1 MNDSVLGDHF
11 LLYTHLPIDGNLY
24 RELPIRLADG
34 VSLASTPYHAV
45 ARGAPEG
52 SSSERHTGFGAWVYH
67 GHGLGMGQCHVCL
80 KMDSSLS
87 SAMGRRYGWVMAG
100 ALYLAK
106 PIYTAIG
113 GSFTYGTPE
122 DGLLGREPNH
132 INHRSNICLDS
143 FFTCDANDKPLLQ
156 YEKEDLTLAGKLF
169 LPILRCLEQRQ
180 QMPRPYLALQR
191 FLEAVL
197 WERLHYASS
206 SFSKLFPALDGF
218 AGNPPR
224 HHANRVPRRLG
235 LFLSGIPSII
245 TGMPLTAQEIET
257 RLKAIWDDHR
267 PPGVHGYVKDITFPG
282 SSIKPEPARE
292 TKDLF
297 DLMEITRM
305 AIVKMLLLEP
315 NVFQEYNQIAIPKK
329 TDGVN
334 DAKVRTEL
342 SNNFFKNQH
351 PSPKELGA
359 YTDLLPFSPQIPS
372 STAAVFAP

>member
-1 MNDSVLGDHF
+1 MNDPVPGDHF
-11 LLYTHLPIDGNLY
+11 LLYTHFPIEANLY
-24 RELPIRLADG
+24 NELPIRLADG
-34 VSLASTPYHAV
+34 LSLASTPYHAV

-52 SSSERHTGFGAWVYH
+52 SSSEWHTGLGAWVYP
-67 GHGLGMGQCHVCL
+67 GHGLGMGQCHTCL
-80 KMDSSLS
+80 KMDFSLS

-122 DGLLGREPNH
+122 DGRLGRETNH

-143 FFTCDANDKPLLQ
+143 FFTCNSNDKPLLQ
-156 YEKEDLTLAGKLF
+156 YEKKDFALAGKFFHL
-169 LPILRCLEQRQ
+169 ILRCLEQRQ
-180 QMPRPYLALQR
+180 QMPRLYLVLQR

-197 WERLHYASS
+197 WERLHYTSS
-206 SFSKLFPALDGF
+206 SFSKLFPALDAF

-224 HHANRVPRRLG
+224 HHANRVSRRLG
-235 LFLSGIPSII
+235 LFLSDIPSII
-245 TGMPLTAQEIET
+245 TGVPFTALEIET

-267 PPGVHGYVKDITFPG
+267 PPGIHGYIKDITFPG
-282 SSIKPEPARE
+282 SSTKPEPSTE

-315 NVFQEYNQIAIPKK
+315 AIFQEYNQIAIPKK
-329 TDGVN
+329 VD
-334 DAKVRTEL
+334 DAAEVRTAL
-342 SNNFFKNQH
+342 LDTFFEKKH

-372 STAAVFAP
+372 HNVAVSAP